1 TIAASCPSAE
11 VSITTC
17 AKAISLT
24 STALADRTR
33 ISIAS
38 ARSESSTPC
47 WRISRL
53 SAVTSP
59 DGPPTS
65 SRRSLEAGHS
75 NATSCPSRP
84 TPKSWHGIVIAAFA
98 MRRASRTDRPHMPR
112 RKYTVQA
119 DKLRHKRST
128 PPPEQPW
135 VWFTREM
142 LESEAWSTAPINTR
156 RLVERII
163 LEHMA
168 HAGTENGRLICTYR
182 DFERHGIGKR
192 HIAGAVEDAASR
204 GLIVVTE
211 RARHPPGL
219 TV

>member
-1 TIAASCPSAE
+1 
-11 VSITTC
+11 
-17 AKAISLT
+17 
-24 STALADRTR
+24 
-33 ISIAS
+33 
-38 ARSESSTPC
+38 
-47 WRISRL
+47 
-53 SAVTSP
+53 
-59 DGPPTS
+59 
-65 SRRSLEAGHS
+65 
-75 NATSCPSRP
+75 
-84 TPKSWHGIVIAAFA
+84 
-98 MRRASRTDRPHMPR
+98 MPR

-119 DKLRHKRST
+119 DKLRHKRNH
-128 PPPEQPW
+128 PPPDQPW

-211 RARHPPGL
+211 KGKASSGINRWPSRYALGWLPLHNGAAASNRWKQWSRPAARPPYTGDIEGTIRKWDRRNGRKSIAL
-219 TV
+219 PHEGGVALPPEGGVALDTKVGQGKNCVGGMPATRKTH